1 MLILTAKTARIFTFL
16 KTKDQSFASFAV
28 NKIIRVNFKFNCP
41 NSQGKRMSFF
51 LPQITRII
59 TNFSYSKN
67 KNTLIVSV
75 FDRFLE
81 YYNFQIG
88 DNS

>member
-1 MLILTAKTARIFTFL
+1 MVYL
-16 KTKDQSFASFAV
+16 KREYKKEIYLFHIESYVSGQTHE
-28 NKIIRVNFKFNCP
+28 
-41 NSQGKRMSFF
+41 FF

-67 KNTLIVSV
+67 KNTLIVSA
-75 FDRFLE
+75 FDRFVE

-88 DNS
+88 VNS